1 MNLKRIH
8 FITGL
13 TISLFVGIHLF
24 NHAYSILGADRHIE
38 LMTSLRLVYRNAI
51 AETILILAVLVQMIS
66 GLTLFIRRRRQAVTN
81 FDKLQLWTGLYL
93 AVFLTIHLGAVFVG
107 RLVLNLDTNFYF
119 GVAGLN
125 SFPTNLFFIPYYAF
139 AIISFFGHIAAI
151 HSRKMKRAVLGLTPS
166 VQSIIILALG
176 TCLTIVI
183 FYGLTNHFHGVEIPE
198 EYEVLV
204 GK

>member
-1 MNLKRIH
+1 DGRARNHTIHSINVRDGYSPMNLKRIH

-139 AIISFFGHIAAI
+139 AIISFFGHIA
-151 HSRKMKRAVLGLTPS
+151 
-166 VQSIIILALG
+166 
-176 TCLTIVI
+176 
-183 FYGLTNHFHGVEIPE
+183 
-198 EYEVLV
+198 
-204 GK
+204 

>member
-1 MNLKRIH
+1 MNLRRIH

-81 FDKLQLWTGLYL
+81 FDNLQLWTGLYL
-93 AVFLTIHLGAVFVG
+93 AVFLTIHLGAVLVG

-125 SFPTNLFFIPYYAF
+125 SFPVNLFFIPYYAF

-166 VQSIIILALG
+166 VQSVIILALG